1 MVAPQLFH
9 LKEQLALVTFMQVKD
24 LSKLAVLLQ
33 LVQQEQETVDK
44 TQALSLF
51 QQRLTLYIL

>member
-1 MVAPQLFH
+1 MVTVIPYQHQVLFH
-9 LKEQLALVTFMQVKD
+9 FQTFMTLKD

-44 TQALSLF
+44 TQALSLSRRKLM
-51 QQRLTLYIL
+51 QYIL